1 MGCIYPFGSCFSL
14 GICSRVG
21 LKSHMVALLL
31 FSLRNFHTV
40 LHSSCT
46 SLHSQQ
52 QCRRAPF
59 SPAFIIFGFFV
70 NSHSGWCEVIF
81 HCSFYFSSFSSVAQ
95 FCLNL
100 CDPMDYS
107 MPGFP
112 VHQQLPEIAQTHVH
126 QVSDADFLFTFL

>member
-1 MGCIYPFGSCFSL
+1 MKYYSAVKKNEILPLPATLMDLGSSTFVF
-14 GICSRVG
+14 I
-21 LKSHMVALLL
+21 
-31 FSLRNFHTV
+31 RNFHTV

-52 QCRRAPF
+52 QRRRAPF
-59 SPAFIIFGFFV
+59 SPAFIIFGFFD
-70 NSHSGWCEVIF
+70 NSHSGGCEVIF

-107 MPGFP
+107 MPGLP

>member
-1 MGCIYPFGSCFSL
+1 MKYYSAVKKNEILPLPATLMDL
-14 GICSRVG
+14 GNSTFVFI
-21 LKSHMVALLL
+21 
-31 FSLRNFHTV
+31 RNFHTV

-59 SPAFIIFGFFV
+59 STAFIIFGFFD
-70 NSHSGWCEVIF
+70 NSHSGWCEVIL

-107 MPGFP
+107 MPGLP